1 MATTSTRLLAGA
13 VLAAGLAGLGAGV
26 ATAATGP
33 FVSGFGIHQVHG
45 GATESQEPFTFKFGA
60 EYGDPVGNDDFTRR
74 GYGDPIGDAGQP
86 KVFRP

>member
-33 FVSGFGIHQVHG
+33 FVSDFGIHQVHG
-45 GATESQEPFTFKFGA
+45 GATESQEPFTLEIPT
-60 EYGDPVGNDDFTRR
+60 EYRDPVDNDFTRR
-74 GYGDPIGDAGQP
+74 GYGDPIGDAGQL

>member
-1 MATTSTRLLAGA
+1 MATISTRLLAGV

-33 FVSGFGIHQVHG
+33 FVTDFGIHQVHG
-45 GATESQEPFTFKFGA
+45 GATESQEPFTY
-60 EYGDPVGNDDFTRR
+60 EIPLTQIDPGDDDFTRR

-86 KVFRP
+86 KIFRP

>member
-33 FVSGFGIHQVHG
+33 FVSDFGIHQVHG
-45 GATESQEPFTFKFGA
+45 GATASDQPTPLYLDLGHI
-60 EYGDPVGNDDFTRR
+60 DPDDDDFTRR
-74 GYGDPIGDAGQP
+74 GYGDPIGDAGQL